1 MLVRLLREVKYLLLL
16 DVKVPERAALLYQ
29 KADTYRAQA
38 GSLEIIVTIYND
50 ILATLIPVEKPLLA
64 DRITKMN
71 NSLQDGLVKLKWNS
85 KNIDQFIKEAA
96 TTVHDVDQVVKK
108 MKDNVKKMQDM
119 MAKWEKPLFERKL
132 KPLFP
137 EDLEQ
142 IHQSL
147 VQPRIEDI

>member
-1 MLVRLLREVKYLLLL
+1 
-16 DVKVPERAALLYQ
+16 
-29 KADTYRAQA
+29 
-38 GSLEIIVTIYND
+38 
-50 ILATLIPVEKPLLA
+50 
-64 DRITKMN
+64 MN

-147 VQPRIEDI
+147 VQPRIEDIQNHGKEIHKLIRDTADHMRLDKKSATWVAYNDYVNSLAINGITSGIVCSLNYLAD